1 MNSSISQIVRKSSS
15 LVLCAVACLGV
26 GCHSRHNVNSGYGV
40 AWITLTAEPGNFT
53 GYIARI
59 DSVTFTRSDG
69 QVFTALATVEPVDFV
84 KLGAVSELYGTA
96 TIPIGTYTAATVT
109 LDYTSASVAVPVNGV
124 PQIAKVVGPTNA
136 AVTTVPVV
144 VTFDTAN
151 PLVIAP
157 TPTTSSAVRVA
168 LDLNLAASNGV
179 NLTTIPAT
187 VTVNPF
193 ITASV
198 LSPDQKLIRVR
209 GPLTNS
215 SVPVGTYSVQI
226 RPFYDEVNSLG
237 SLTLFNDAN
246 TVYTINGT
254 TYVGSAG
261 LTALSQTSAGTTM
274 TAAYTTFVPT
284 SNTNASPAYPAG
296 KFNPQYVVA
305 GSTLE
310 DFYTQGIEG
319 DVIARSG
326 STLKLR
332 GSILSLNSSG
342 TFSYLV
348 NDASVTVGAST
359 IVTADGNSHLSGLS
373 SSSIGVGQHIEVRGL
388 YSLPS
393 PTTPTV
399 DATGATSTNTGS
411 VRLEPTALYG
421 SVVSAG
427 AGSVAMNLQS
437 IGPWPVSIFDFTGNG
452 ATAAQNPAASNFL
465 VNPGTVA
472 VPPGTISGTPLWI
485 SGYVTPFGS
494 APPDFTATAISTQA
508 AVPASLRV
516 NWTGSGTGAPFS
528 GLANTGF
535 SINLANANYGT
546 GVIQIGTETI
556 DLKSLAAS
564 PQIAPTTAPIT
575 TTFAPLFAVGSAAA
589 GIAVFSGFPAFVTKL
604 NSTLSA
610 KLVQQFEA
618 RGLYNPVT
626 NVFTA
631 TTVEIV
637 L

>member
-1 MNSSISQIVRKSSS
+1 MNSSISQIVRKSSR
-15 LVLCAVACLGV
+15 LILCGVACLGV
-26 GCHSRHNVNSGYGV
+26 GCHSRHAVNSGYGV

-59 DSVTFTRSDG
+59 NSVTFTRSDG

-109 LDYTSASVAVPVNGV
+109 LDYTSASIAVPINGV

-144 VTFDTAN
+144 VTFDKAN

-168 LDLNLAASNGV
+168 LDLNLAASNVV
-179 NLTTIPAT
+179 NLATNPAT

-215 SVPVGTYSVQI
+215 SVPVGTYSIQI
-226 RPFYDEVNSLG
+226 RPFYDEVDSLG

-246 TVYTINGT
+246 TLYTLNGT
-254 TYVGSAG
+254 NYVGSAG

-284 SNTNASPAYPAG
+284 SNTNANPAYPAG
-296 KFNPQYVVA
+296 KFNTQYVVA

-326 STLKLR
+326 NTLKLR
-332 GSILSLNSSG
+332 GAILSLNSSG
-342 TFSYLV
+342 SFSYLV
-348 NDASVTVGAST
+348 NDAAVTVGAST

-373 SSSIGVGQHIEVRGL
+373 SNSIGVGQHIEVRGL

-437 IGPWPVSIFDFTGNG
+437 IGPWPASIFDFTGNG
-452 ATAAQNPAASNFL
+452 ATAAQKPVASNFL
-465 VNPGTVA
+465 VNPGTLA
-472 VPPGTISGTPLWI
+472 VPPKMAR
-485 SGYVTPFGS
+485 S
-494 APPDFTATAISTQA
+494 A
-508 AVPASLRV
+508 
-516 NWTGSGTGAPFS
+516 
-528 GLANTGF
+528 
-535 SINLANANYGT
+535 
-546 GVIQIGTETI
+546 
-556 DLKSLAAS
+556 
-564 PQIAPTTAPIT
+564 
-575 TTFAPLFAVGSAAA
+575 
-589 GIAVFSGFPAFVTKL
+589 
-604 NSTLSA
+604 
-610 KLVQQFEA
+610 
-618 RGLYNPVT
+618 
-626 NVFTA
+626 
-631 TTVEIV
+631 
-637 L
+637 